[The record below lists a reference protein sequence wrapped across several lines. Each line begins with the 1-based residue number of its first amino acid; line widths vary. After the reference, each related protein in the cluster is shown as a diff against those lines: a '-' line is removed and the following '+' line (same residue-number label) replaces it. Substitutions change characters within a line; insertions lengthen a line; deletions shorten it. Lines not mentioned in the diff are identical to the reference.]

1 MLERRSLLPGGLA
14 LACRVTAGRQSS
26 RAQAQSSRPARTF
39 PVRDRGGFT
48 LFEMLLVLV
57 LISIAMALAWPAL
70 GRLSTR
76 QQLIQSGELARI
88 RLLSTRVHAIE
99 QGLPYQFRFEPGGQ
113 RYCIL
118 PGDSSAEPAVDTGG
132 GTVVLPVASGK
143 LPGRITFDDLEM
155 GTTGGGMI
163 PQPRFAALPE
173 ARDLAIVNW
182 SPPIVFQADGTGPD
196 QTITLSDPQESRSV
210 VIALRGLTGGVIVS
224 DKP

>member
-1 MLERRSLLPGGLA
+1 MISMIAHRSSPTGGHPSA
-14 LACRVTAGRQSS
+14 WS
-26 RAQAQSSRPARTF
+26 F
-39 PVRDRGGFT
+39 PKRGPGGFT

-57 LISIAMALAWPAL
+57 LISIMLALAWPAL

-76 QQLIQSGELARI
+76 QQLVQSGELARI
-88 RLLSTRVHAIE
+88 RLMAARVHAIE

-118 PGDSSAEPAVDTGG
+118 PGDSSAEPAVDSGG
-132 GTVVLPVASGK
+132 GAVQLPVASGK
-143 LPGRITFDDLEM
+143 LPGRVTFDDLET

-163 PQPRFAALPE
+163 PQPRFSALPD
-173 ARDLAIVNW
+173 ARDLAIVSW

-196 QTITLSDPQESRSV
+196 QTITLTDPQESRSV